1 MSEAIREEQQEELEE
16 ISVPTGWVCDSD
28 AKAGWALEQIR
39 NARKDRDMWVSWYK
53 QKIEEITAQTDQN
66 TANLERKLF
75 EYFQTVPHRKTKTQE
90 IYQFPGGKLVLKQQ
104 EPEFKR
110 DEKSVIEWL
119 KQNSG
124 GQFVKTKEELDWKNL
139 KAACGWTDGKLVAG
153 ETVNEDGEIVQIVVP
168 GVEVIEREPKFT
180 VD

>member
-1 MSEAIREEQQEELEE
+1 MSEAIREEQQEE

-28 AKAGWALEQIR
+28 AKAGWALEKIR
-39 NARKDRDMWVSWYK
+39 EARKDRDMWVAWYK
-53 QKIEEITAQTDQN
+53 SKIAEIEEQTDRN
-66 TANLERKLF
+66 TAHLEHMLL
-75 EYFQTVPHRKTKTQE
+75 EYFNNVPHKKTKTQE
-90 IYQFPGGKLVLKQQ
+90 SYQFPGGKLVLKRQ

-110 DEKSVIEWL
+110 DEQTVIDWL

-124 GQFVKTKEELDWKNL
+124 GQFIKTKEELDWKGL
-139 KAACGWTDGKLVAG
+139 KSACGWADGKLIAG

-168 GVEVIEREPKFT
+168 GVDVIERDPKFV